1 MDELEQICD
10 RVTVLRDGTYVGTER
25 VKDTT
30 RDHLIAMMVGREL
43 TKYYTRD
50 YMEPGRVVLKCENI
64 ADGKMV
70 KGASFELREGEII
83 GFAGLVGAGRSETMK
98 CIFGL
103 TPGCTGEISEDG
115 KRTAIKSIY

>member
-1 MDELEQICD
+1 M
-10 RVTVLRDGTYVGTER
+10 
-25 VKDTT
+25 
-30 RDHLIAMMVGREL
+30 
-43 TKYYTRD
+43 
-50 YMEPGRVVLKCENI
+50 VLKCENI

-103 TPGCTGEISEDG
+103 TPGCTGEISVDG
-115 KRTAIKSIY
+115 KRRPSNLPLMP

>member
-1 MDELEQICD
+1 MRELTKKGVGIIYISHKMDELEQICD

-50 YMEPGRVVLKCENI
+50 YMEPDGVVLKCETLQTERWSKGPALNCVR
-64 ADGKMV
+64 GKSLV
-70 KGASFELREGEII
+70 LR
-83 GFAGLVGAGRSETMK
+83 VW
-98 CIFGL
+98 
-103 TPGCTGEISEDG
+103 
-115 KRTAIKSIY
+115 

>member
-1 MDELEQICD
+1 M
-10 RVTVLRDGTYVGTER
+10 LRDGTYVGTER

-70 KGASFELREGEII
+70 KGPALNCVRGKSLVLR
-83 GFAGLVGAGRSETMK
+83 VW
-98 CIFGL
+98 
-103 TPGCTGEISEDG
+103 
-115 KRTAIKSIY
+115 